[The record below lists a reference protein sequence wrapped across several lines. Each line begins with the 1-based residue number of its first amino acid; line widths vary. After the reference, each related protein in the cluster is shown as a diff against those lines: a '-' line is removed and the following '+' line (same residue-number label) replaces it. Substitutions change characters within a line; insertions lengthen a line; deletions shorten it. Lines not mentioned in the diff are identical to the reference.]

1 MPHKRIE
8 DYGIIGDLHTVAL
21 VGVDGSID
29 WCCLPC
35 FDSPSVFAALL
46 DEDKGGYFKVNAVA
60 ASVYRQLYIPD
71 TNVMINQQLGVE
83 GIAEIIDFMPIEARS
98 ERGEQPNHHQIVR
111 RVNTVSGK
119 VRFRLECFPAFDYAR
134 SGHEVHLFPQGA
146 VFESSS
152 EKLGLVSPMALT
164 VQGQGVMADF
174 TLSRGESATFFLR
187 HTEMGSEANLLIPE
201 ERGEIAFRHTVDFWK
216 SWISQSLYS
225 GRWREMVH
233 RSALVLK
240 LLTYAPTGAIVAAAT
255 TSLPEEIGGVRNWD
269 YRYCWIRDASFTV
282 YALMRLGFY
291 EEAGRFVGWLEERCR
306 ELDPNGSLQPMYS
319 ITGRHELPEINLPHL
334 KGYCDSKP
342 VRVGNAAHN
351 QRQMDIYG
359 ELLDAIYLYN
369 KYGAPISYDLWR
381 NVQRLLNYVCEHWRE
396 PDAGIWETRGNHRH
410 FAYSKLMCWVALDRG
425 VRLDMKRSGDDC
437 LGFPRCQRPARAS
450 ARTHNSINVVR
461 FARDHKKLAR
471 HICCKDRS
479 RRAAHR
485 RCPSASDCGR
495 RSRRAPAS
503 SRNIL
508 STAAD
513 LSPAVR
519 ACR

>member
-71 TNVMINQQLGVE
+71 TNVLVTRQLGDE

-146 VFESSS
+146 VFESPS

-164 VQGQGVMADF
+164 VQGQGVVADF

-319 ITGRHELPEINLPHL
+319 ITGRHELPEI
-334 KGYCDSKP
+334 
-342 VRVGNAAHN
+342 
-351 QRQMDIYG
+351 
-359 ELLDAIYLYN
+359 
-369 KYGAPISYDLWR
+369 
-381 NVQRLLNYVCEHWRE
+381 
-396 PDAGIWETRGNHRH
+396 
-410 FAYSKLMCWVALDRG
+410 
-425 VRLDMKRSGDDC
+425 
-437 LGFPRCQRPARAS
+437 
-450 ARTHNSINVVR
+450 RTQQCYR
-461 FARDHKKLAR
+461 
-471 HICCKDRS
+471 
-479 RRAAHR
+479 
-485 RCPSASDCGR
+485 
-495 RSRRAPAS
+495 
-503 SRNIL
+503 
-508 STAAD
+508 
-513 LSPAVR
+513 
-519 ACR
+519 

>member
-46 DEDKGGYFKVNAVA
+46 DEDKGRYFKGNAVA
-60 ASVYRQLYIPD
+60 ASVYKQLYIPD
-71 TNVMINQQLGVE
+71 TNVLVTRQLGDE

-164 VQGQGVMADF
+164 VQGQGVVADF
-174 TLSRGESATFFLR
+174 TLSRGESDTFFLR

-201 ERGEIAFRHTVDFWK
+201 EPGEIAFRHTVDFWK

-240 LLTYAPTGAIVAAAT
+240 LLTYAPTGRSSQRRQPVCPRKSAECETGITVIAGFAT
-255 TSLPEEIGGVRNWD
+255 Q
-269 YRYCWIRDASFTV
+269 A
-282 YALMRLGFY
+282 
-291 EEAGRFVGWLEERCR
+291 
-306 ELDPNGSLQPMYS
+306 
-319 ITGRHELPEINLPHL
+319 
-334 KGYCDSKP
+334 
-342 VRVGNAAHN
+342 
-351 QRQMDIYG
+351 
-359 ELLDAIYLYN
+359 
-369 KYGAPISYDLWR
+369 
-381 NVQRLLNYVCEHWRE
+381 
-396 PDAGIWETRGNHRH
+396 
-410 FAYSKLMCWVALDRG
+410 
-425 VRLDMKRSGDDC
+425 
-437 LGFPRCQRPARAS
+437 
-450 ARTHNSINVVR
+450 
-461 FARDHKKLAR
+461 
-471 HICCKDRS
+471 
-479 RRAAHR
+479 
-485 RCPSASDCGR
+485 
-495 RSRRAPAS
+495 
-503 SRNIL
+503 
-508 STAAD
+508 
-513 LSPAVR
+513 
-519 ACR
+519 

>member
-71 TNVMINQQLGVE
+71 TNVLVTRQLGDE

-146 VFESSS
+146 LFESPS

-164 VQGQGVMADF
+164 VQGQGVVADF

-201 ERGEIAFRHTVDFWK
+201 EHGEIAFRNTVDFWK

-255 TSLPEEIGGVRNWD
+255 TSLPEEIGGVRN
-269 YRYCWIRDASFTV
+269 
-282 YALMRLGFY
+282 
-291 EEAGRFVGWLEERCR
+291 
-306 ELDPNGSLQPMYS
+306 
-319 ITGRHELPEINLPHL
+319 
-334 KGYCDSKP
+334 
-342 VRVGNAAHN
+342 
-351 QRQMDIYG
+351 
-359 ELLDAIYLYN
+359 
-369 KYGAPISYDLWR
+369 
-381 NVQRLLNYVCEHWRE
+381 
-396 PDAGIWETRGNHRH
+396 
-410 FAYSKLMCWVALDRG
+410 
-425 VRLDMKRSGDDC
+425 
-437 LGFPRCQRPARAS
+437 
-450 ARTHNSINVVR
+450 
-461 FARDHKKLAR
+461 
-471 HICCKDRS
+471 
-479 RRAAHR
+479 
-485 RCPSASDCGR
+485 
-495 RSRRAPAS
+495 
-503 SRNIL
+503 
-508 STAAD
+508 
-513 LSPAVR
+513 
-519 ACR
+519 